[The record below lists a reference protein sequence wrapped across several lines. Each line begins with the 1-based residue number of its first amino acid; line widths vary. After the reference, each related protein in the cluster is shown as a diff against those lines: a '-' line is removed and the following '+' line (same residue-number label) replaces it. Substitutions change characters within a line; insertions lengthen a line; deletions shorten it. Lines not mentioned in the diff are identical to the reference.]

1 MKLKYYVVILF
12 SFLASLQATT
22 YDWGSPQA
30 RSGETSYAAY
40 SSCGINSLGNGVCA
54 WGEIVDEDVLVR
66 ASYYDGSSWGDPVT
80 ISTGNQAVYHLHI
93 EINDSNQAALV
104 WSEEKTVG
112 GSFFLKSSFL
122 DSGEWSAP
130 STLYSGEAFAVNL
143 SYNNS
148 NEAFVGWQN
157 ESGEIDARAF
167 YDDEWQT
174 AANLGSGSMSSSGGD
189 LNNDSTAFGVWLEV
203 LGGSFVIQAVVM
215 PLRGGLDI
223 QDISESSP
231 LVQGAAAISGNA
243 SGSALAVWVQNSSLY
258 SSQYITDSWTTPVVI
273 STGEVSVTSPPQV
286 TLTDS
291 GIGFASWTQSADSIT
306 SVYAARFD
314 GSSWETPSRVSAEDS
329 SSIVPMQDA
338 TTATNAV
345 INFVTQLDSSVIQSS
360 SWDNGGW
367 TEPETISSTSR
378 NVTLINEGLAHDV
391 SVNSS
396 GEGISTWADTNGI
409 DTAVRTSNATVIE
422 GSGVQKTVR
431 FAMQSETANFLTW
444 TAFSGDPAELRVYRD
459 DTWIDTL
466 LPQVTSY
473 VDQLRVAGES
483 STYLIKALDDSGN
496 IISTARIVVE

>member
-1 MKLKYYVVILF
+1 MKFGKIIAVALMF
-12 SFLASLQATT
+12 SASLKATS

-30 RSGETSYAAY
+30 RSGETGFAAY
-40 SSCGINSLGNGVCA
+40 TSCSINSLGNGVCA
-54 WGEIVDEDVLVR
+54 WGEIVDEDVVVR

-80 ISTGNQAVYHLHI
+80 ISTGNQSVYHLHI
-93 EINDSNQAALV
+93 EINDSNQAVLV
-104 WSEEKTVG
+104 WSEKKTAG

-122 DSGEWSAP
+122 DSGEWGTP
-130 STLYSGEAFAVNL
+130 SILYSGEVSAVTL
-143 SYNNS
+143 AYNNS
-148 NEAFVGWQN
+148 NEVFVGWTN
-157 ESGEIDARAF
+157 ESDEVDSRAF
-167 YDDEWQT
+167 YNDEWQT
-174 AANLGSGSMSSSGGD
+174 VNNLGSGSLSPSGGD
-189 LNNDSTAFGVWLEV
+189 LNNDSTTFGIWLEDQ
-203 LGGSFVIQAVVM
+203 GGSFVIQAVVM

-223 QDISESSP
+223 QDVSESSP
-231 LVQGAAAISGNA
+231 LAQGAAAISGNA
-243 SGSALAVWVQNSSLY
+243 SGNALAVWVQNSSLY
-258 SSQYITDSWTTPVVI
+258 YSQYITDSWTTPVVI

-286 TLTDS
+286 TYTDS

-345 INFVTQLDSSVIQSS
+345 INFVTQLDNRVLQSS

-367 TEPETISSTSR
+367 TDPVTISSTSR
-378 NVTLINEGLAHDV
+378 DVALIEDALAHDV

-396 GEGISTWADTNGI
+396 GEAISTWADTNG
-409 DTAVRTSNATVIE
+409 TNTVVRTSNVTVTE

-483 STYLIKALDDSGN
+483 FTYLIKALDDSGN